1 MRQMDRRSKIFISL
15 IISLCCNLILIC
27 IISFQNL
34 RIRREEQEP
43 FAQSELSIII
53 PAIIKEAQKYDYY
66 TNSQYNAYVSM
77 FSLYQ
82 GKSDVIFAGDSLTA
96 RGNFGEF
103 FEDISLLN
111 RGIGSDISAGLLAR
125 IDEII
130 VHQPSKVFIM
140 IGINDIARGIDK
152 KVTRNNISE
161 IIKKIH
167 FSLPDC
173 QVYIES
179 VLPTQTEYE
188 WEILQLNKELQDVA
202 LKSECIYIDIYAHF
216 LDENGEIISN
226 KISIDGTHLNGEGY
240 KTWVET
246 IKEYVNSN

>member
-1 MRQMDRRSKIFISL
+1 MIF
-15 IISLCCNLILIC
+15 
-27 IISFQNL
+27 FQNL
-34 RIRREEQEP
+34 RISRQGQEP
-43 FAQSELSIII
+43 SAQSELSIIM
-53 PAIIKEAQKYDYY
+53 PAIVKEVQRYDYH

-82 GKSDVIFAGDSLTA
+82 GKTDVIFAGDSLTA

-125 IDEII
+125 TDEII
-130 VHQPSKVFIM
+130 AHQPSKVFIM

-161 IIKKIH
+161 IIKKIQI
-167 FSLPDC
+167 SLPDC
-173 QVYIES
+173 QIYIES
-179 VLPTQTEYE
+179 VLPTLTGKYE
-188 WEILQLNKELQDVA
+188 GEIILLNKELQDAA
-202 LKSECIYIDIYAHF
+202 LKSECIYIDIYAYF
-216 LDENGEIISN
+216 LDGNGEVISN
-226 KISIDGTHLNGEGY
+226 KISVDGIHLNGEGY

-246 IKEYVNSN
+246 IEQYVNSN